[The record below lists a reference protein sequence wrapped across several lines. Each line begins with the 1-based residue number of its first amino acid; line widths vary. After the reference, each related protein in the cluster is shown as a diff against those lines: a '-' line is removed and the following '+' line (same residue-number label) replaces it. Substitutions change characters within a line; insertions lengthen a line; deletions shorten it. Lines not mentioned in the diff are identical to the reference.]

1 MNRSNPS
8 NQRPII
14 RAAGAL
20 LWHRCSSGYEIA
32 VIHRSRYNDWTLPKG
47 KLKKGESWQAAALR
61 EVKEETGYDA
71 TLLNF
76 AGAIAYLVD
85 DKPKVVRFWHMM
97 VDGEPSAELDDEV
110 AEVVW
115 LAVEAARRR
124 LQYPLEQALLD
135 VWRGPGEPAD

>member
-1 MNRSNPS
+1 VNPSNPS

-20 LWHRCSSGYEIA
+20 LWRRSSSGYEIA

-61 EVKEETGYDA
+61 EVKEETGYEV

-85 DKPKVVRFWHMM
+85 DRPKVVRFWHMT

-115 LAVEAARRR
+115 LAVEAAQRR